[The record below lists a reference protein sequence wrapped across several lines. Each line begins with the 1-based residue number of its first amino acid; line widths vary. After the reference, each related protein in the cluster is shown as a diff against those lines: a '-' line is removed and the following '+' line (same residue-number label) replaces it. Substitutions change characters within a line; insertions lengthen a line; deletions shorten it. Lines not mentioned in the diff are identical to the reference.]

1 MSYYP
6 TEAEDGTDRM
16 GDMLAW
22 RRDANGKLMSSA
34 EYYASPQYQQKL
46 KYAALDQELI
56 SRGLAPTV
64 PITGNHSMPSSDSL
78 PPPASHF
85 ADVAAPSTSS
95 LKRKSD
101 TFAANE
107 DSDDEHYYFPADQC
121 DAVRRK
127 LRNLM
132 ATGEFTQGKL
142 CEKLGVSSKSYRTF
156 MGMNGKTKGLNTA
169 TYGPAYRYFQKQEM
183 TQGPVPKK
191 RVKKADEEAENSI
204 SIRLDG
210 EDTISVPV
218 FDSCDEVRKK
228 IEAHLRMPNV
238 SNAGFR
244 REITKTYPEAKAIQS
259 KVLNDFLNKTGPSA
273 GNTSSV
279 FYAAYVYFEKMRL
292 RDGNVKS
299 KHRVEM
305 EKRHPSGFDTK
316 RRNEGRYYTCM
327 EGQKISVTED
337 KFGVSHVHRY

>member
-1 MSYYP
+1 MSYYL

-34 EYYASPQYQQKL
+34 SAIPTETQRICSI
-46 KYAALDQELI
+46 DQDLI

-64 PITGNHSMPSSDSL
+64 PITGNRSMPSSDSL
-78 PPPASHF
+78 PPPALHF

-121 DAVRRK
+121 DVVRRK
-127 LRNLM
+127 LRNLR
-132 ATGEFTQGKL
+132 ATGEITQGKL
-142 CEKLGVSSKSYRTF
+142 CEKLGVSAKSYRTF
-156 MGMNGKTKGLNTA
+156 MGMNGKTNGKTKGLNTA

-191 RVKKADEEAENSI
+191 RAKKADEEAENSI

-210 EDTISVPV
+210 EDTVSVPV

-244 REITKTYPEAKAIQS
+244 REIAKTYPEAKAIQS

-292 RDGNVKS
+292 RGGNVKS
-299 KHRVEM
+299 KHRIEM
-305 EKRHPSGFDTK
+305 EKRHPNGFDTK